1 MTKLLWVLSPLL
13 VYAAAI
19 AVCALRGRMP
29 SRFALNVQT
38 SLLLVAYLLATAGL
52 GVFWV
57 ANQQLPVFDVH
68 YLFGYATLILVT
80 VHLAFNLPIAIRWL
94 RRTSQDAPADTRGPA
109 LIRLGKAVAILAA
122 AGMAFFLGM
131 RHGSSEFTLHSGAES
146 GTSSALTDAV
156 IRYHEFSSESRT
168 SVVRHAP
175 NVEWGDAPPAFKQ
188 YPGVPKLV
196 LERGSLSQRGLTEAL
211 RAPGQRNERVRL
223 AELGEMLFLSAGITG
238 RRGGHALRAAPS
250 SGGLFP
256 SELYVIARH
265 VDGLDAGLYHYDPEH
280 HRLDILGAM
289 PDTQLTQGTSQADMT
304 VVLTSVFR
312 RTGYKYRDRA
322 YRYAVADGGHLLEN
336 LRLAAH
342 SAGLEATLVA
352 RFDEQQAAR
361 TIGVD
366 DAEEGILAVM
376 DLQRGAG
383 KSAGA
388 IHAGPDNFS
397 VAPVPLSASLG
408 ATGVV
413 HRATSLRA
421 FSASATPREIALPP
435 PLPASATVTGT
446 ILQRRSQRR
455 FHAGPLSIE
464 ALSSM
469 LADVAQAPQL
479 SDAIGIHLVV
489 NRIDGLS
496 PGIYRY
502 LRKHVLEQ
510 VREGEFAA
518 AAQSAALSQEV
529 IGGAAV
535 VLVLSADRE
544 RMLAE
549 GPRGYRHGFIE
560 AGMLGERWL
569 LGAVARGLAACPVGA
584 FYDEEAAALIGVD
597 ARREWVLHF
606 AALGRMEGN

>member
-1 MTKLLWVLSPLL
+1 MTKLIWVLSPLL

-19 AVCALRGRMP
+19 AISSLRGRMP

-57 ANQQLPVFDVH
+57 ANQQLPAFDVH

-80 VHLAFNLPIAIRWL
+80 VHLAFNLPVAVRWL
-94 RRTSQDAPADTRGPA
+94 RRTSKDIPADMRGRGTFP
-109 LIRLGKAVAILAA
+109 LWKAAAILAA
-122 AGMAFFLGM
+122 TGMAFFLGM
-131 RHGSSEFTLHSGAES
+131 RHGGSELKLHSEAERGS
-146 GTSSALTDAV
+146 LSALTDAV
-156 IRYHEFSSESRT
+156 IRYHEFSSESR
-168 SVVRHAP
+168 SGLIRRAP

-188 YPGVPKLV
+188 YIGVPQIALK
-196 LERGSLSQRGLTEAL
+196 RSSLPQRGLSDAL
-211 RAPGQRNERVRL
+211 RAPGQHGERIGL
-223 AELGEMLFLSAGITG
+223 AELGEMLFLSVGITG
-238 RRGGHALRAAPS
+238 RRGGHVLRAAPS

-256 SELYVIARH
+256 SELYVIVRN
-265 VDGLDAGLYHYDPEH
+265 VDGLDAGLYHYDPEQ
-280 HRLDILGAM
+280 HRLDVLGSV
-289 PDTQLTQGTSQADMT
+289 PDTKITQGASQADIT
-304 VVLTSVFR
+304 VILTSVFR

-322 YRYAVADGGHLLEN
+322 YRYAVADGGHVLEN
-336 LRLAAH
+336 LRITAH
-342 SAGLEATLVA
+342 SAGLEARLVP
-352 RFDEQQAAR
+352 RFDEQQVAR
-361 TIGVD
+361 MLGVD
-366 DAEEGILAVM
+366 DVEEGTLAVM
-376 DLQRGAG
+376 DLQRGAR

-388 IHAGPDNFS
+388 IHASRDSFS
-397 VAPVPLSASLG
+397 VPPAPLTAPLG
-408 ATGVV
+408 VTGLV

-421 FSASATPREIALPP
+421 LPASDMTDEIVLPP
-435 PLPASATVTGT
+435 PLPASATVSGT

-455 FHAGPLSIE
+455 FLAEPLPLQV
-464 ALSSM
+464 LSSM

-489 NRIDGLS
+489 NRVDGLS

-502 LRKHVLEQ
+502 LREHVLAR
-510 VREGEFAA
+510 VREGDFAA

-535 VLVLSADRE
+535 VLVLSANRE

-549 GPRGYRHGFIE
+549 GPRGYRHGFLE

-584 FYDEEAAALIGVD
+584 FYDEETAALIGVD